1 MARLGDAG
9 RLQQLRQTLRAVRRT
24 LDPAAGSR
32 YLASRRSRHPAAYEA
47 AIDPYAGE
55 LLPADRYEEWV
66 EESRQRLWVTY
77 LSLLLT
83 FARLWEGRGE
93 YDLAPEVLTA
103 GCDDAAPGIAKI

>member
-47 AIDPYAGE
+47 TIDLYAGA

-66 EESRQRLWVTY
+66 EESRQRLRVTF
-77 LSLLLT
+77 LALPLAL
-83 FARLWEGRGE
+83 ARLW
-93 YDLAPEVLTA
+93 
-103 GCDDAAPGIAKI
+103 